1 MKKHFKSFGL
11 IMALLVLFNCG
22 PGPNPGKAPDKKP
35 GEQAEEAL
43 PVQVTEP
50 QRADISSY
58 LAFSSNIDSEQVVDI
73 YPQAS
78 GIITEILYDEG
89 QSVGAGAILAK
100 LDDREA
106 LITENKSRLN
116 FEQLSR
122 EFQRQKD
129 LHERNLVSQDVYDR
143 FRHNLEAARLDWE
156 SAKLALS
163 YTRISTPIS
172 GLVSTRHIKVGNK
185 INTSQLAFR
194 VVNDREKIS
203 VINIPEQEKA
213 LIQVGQQ
220 ALVTA
225 GERSFQ
231 AAVKRISPA
240 IDPAS
245 GTFKVTVG
253 LKENSPELAIGQFVN
268 VRIIRQTNQNALLLS
283 KEAVIYEGGRTF
295 IFVVGGEDRVSRREI
310 HTGFEDPTRIEIL
323 AGLEEDSRV
332 VTAGRNTLKDGD
344 LIKVVSGLEFK

>member
-1 MKKHFKSFGL
+1 MKTLLRISIVL
-11 IMALLVLFNCG
+11 IAAATLNNCR
-22 PGPNPGKAPDKKP
+22 PGADNPSKNKESREESA
-35 GEQAEEAL
+35 AEAL
-43 PVQVTEP
+43 PVQVVKP
-50 QRADISSY
+50 QRADISAF
-58 LAFSSNIDSEQVVDI
+58 LNFSSNIDSEQVVDI

-78 GIITEILYDEG
+78 GIITEIHYDEG
-89 QSVGAGAILAK
+89 QSVSAGAILAR

-106 LITENKSRLN
+106 LIAENKSRLN

-129 LHERNLVSQDVYDR
+129 LYERNLVSRDVYDR

-163 YTRISTPIS
+163 FTRISTPIS

-185 INTSQLAFR
+185 ISVSQLAFR

-213 LIQVGQQ
+213 AVRVGQQ
-220 ALVTA
+220 ALVAA
-225 GERSFQ
+225 GELVYQ

-268 VRIIRQTNQNALLLS
+268 VRIIRQTNENALLLS
-283 KEAVIYEGGRTF
+283 KEAIIYEGGRTF
-295 IFVVGGEDRVSRREI
+295 VFVVEEEDRVKKKEI
-310 HTGFEDPTRIEIL
+310 RTGFEEAARIEIMS
-323 AGLEEDSRV
+323 GLEEDDTV
-332 VTAGRNTLKDGD
+332 ITAGKNTLKDGD